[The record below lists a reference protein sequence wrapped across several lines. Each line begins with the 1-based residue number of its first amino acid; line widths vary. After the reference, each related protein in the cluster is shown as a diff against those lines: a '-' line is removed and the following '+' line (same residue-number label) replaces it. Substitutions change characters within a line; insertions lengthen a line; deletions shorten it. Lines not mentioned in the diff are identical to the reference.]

1 MVRDSINVTMPSPLR
16 ELRFPLLKGYNMN
29 INYFRWLKIFIIVF
43 VLSSCATVP
52 QKIFHPQTLPKHLK
66 WVMVDNIPVV
76 YTDQGEGNNVLILT
90 TYPLGVEAWGEL
102 AGLLSKS
109 FRVIVVEPPYL
120 GEPSAFGEDKSSE
133 HLLQVYRSF
142 IRKLG
147 VSETHIVGAGEGGGL
162 AVAFGHHFPEHIK
175 TAISINGFEGVT
187 WSDKTRDMLDAV
199 YATEQN
205 KIINLLEAGSLRY
218 KQDLTYRERI
228 KGTLELLLHKEQ
240 VKALQNRKTDLIQ
253 DINALYI
260 PAMIEYIDF
269 PVLMIRSDHDVILPD
284 NYADYA
290 HSRIHGVKYQSLQN
304 AGHFAFLDK
313 PQETAEM
320 IKAFLTSF

>member
-1 MVRDSINVTMPSPLR
+1 MKKYI
-16 ELRFPLLKGYNMN
+16 MN
-29 INYFRWLKIFIIVF
+29 FSYFRWLKIFIIVF
-43 VLSSCATVP
+43 VLTSCTTAP
-52 QKIFHPQTLPKHLK
+52 QKLFNPQALPKHLK

-76 YTDQGEGNNVLILT
+76 YTEQGEGDNVLILT

-120 GEPSAFGEDKSSE
+120 SDPIAYGEDKSSE
-133 HLLQVYRSF
+133 HLLQIYRSF
-142 IRKLG
+142 VRKLG
-147 VSETHIVGAGEGGGL
+147 LKEVHVVGAGEGGGL

-187 WSDKTRDMLDAV
+187 WSDKTREMLDAI
-199 YATEQN
+199 YFPEQD
-205 KIINLLEAGSLRY
+205 KVSNLLEAGTLRY
-218 KQDLTYRERI
+218 KQDLVYRERI
-228 KGTLELLLHKEQ
+228 KDTIELFRQKEQ
-240 VKALQNRKTDLIQ
+240 IKALQNRKADLIQ
-253 DINALYI
+253 DINSLYI

-269 PVLMIRSDHDVILPD
+269 PVLMIRSNQDVILPE
-284 NYADYA
+284 NYAEYA